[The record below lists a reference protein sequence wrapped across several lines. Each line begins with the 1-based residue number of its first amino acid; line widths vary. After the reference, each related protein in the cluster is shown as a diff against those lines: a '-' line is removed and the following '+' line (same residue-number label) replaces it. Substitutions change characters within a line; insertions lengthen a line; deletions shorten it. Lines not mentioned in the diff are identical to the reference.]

1 MLLQMAGFLLW
12 LSNIAL
18 CMRVCVC
25 VCVCVCI
32 TPSLPMH
39 LLTGTL
45 SWFHILPIINN
56 AAMNIRIHI
65 FSN

>member
-25 VCVCVCI
+25 VCI
-32 TPSLPMH
+32 TPSLPMR